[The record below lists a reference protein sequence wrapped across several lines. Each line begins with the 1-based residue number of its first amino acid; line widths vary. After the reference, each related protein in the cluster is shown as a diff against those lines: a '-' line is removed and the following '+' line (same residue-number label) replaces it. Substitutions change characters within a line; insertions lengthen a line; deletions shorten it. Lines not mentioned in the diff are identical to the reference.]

1 MQSVA
6 RSTLS
11 KRAVLAPEVYSLA
24 ELCGLLKVSYTT
36 GHVLAQAGTLPV
48 TPIRI
53 GRQYL
58 FPKAEVHKLLGMSEQ
73 SDRDAD
79 SDNAA

>member
-36 GHVLAQAGTLPV
+36 GHMLAQAGTLPV
-48 TPIRI
+48 KPIRI

-58 FPKAEVHKLLGMSEQ
+58 FPKSEVNKLLGIAEP
-73 SDRDAD
+73 SDRDA
-79 SDNAA
+79 